1 MQGSILW
8 RRSPPH
14 SSLELANDRA
24 ATVVTSLG
32 FDLKPPIQKFRH
44 KPAKPANPARNARIL
59 VVDGDRASSSLMC
72 ARLSAENYDV
82 ESVLSAQGAI
92 DAHTRFPADLVIT
105 SLRMEPV
112 DGLSLLMELK
122 RRSPQV
128 SVIILTA
135 HGTIPEAVRATQCG
149 AFGFLVKPIKKEEL
163 LSQVRRA
170 VAASSFMEGKGDW
183 REHIVSRSRLMED
196 RLSQANRAARSE
208 APLLLTGQSGT
219 GKELFAR
226 AIHAASARREMP
238 FIAVPCKTILEE
250 PGGAESFG
258 PDTGLQPFAAA
269 RGGTLL
275 LSEIGDLP
283 SQLQAKLANWMRESE
298 SMVLGEPRA
307 LNAGVRLICTTSH
320 DLKKALDM
328 GRFHHDL
335 YRLISVLPIE
345 VPPLGRRRE
354 DIPLLVSQFL
364 QQATEGTGLTRIYSP
379 KAVELLVT
387 TDWPG
392 NVRQLFEFVAKN
404 VALSQDQVMTEKFVQ
419 HALGHDSTHVPSFDE
434 AREEFTRNYLI
445 KNLQSTRGNV
455 SKSARLAKRNRANF
469 YKLLSRYRVSSG
481 DFKSSARRSK

>member
-1 MQGSILW
+1 
-8 RRSPPH
+8 
-14 SSLELANDRA
+14 
-24 ATVVTSLG
+24 
-32 FDLKPPIQKFRH
+32 
-44 KPAKPANPARNARIL
+44 
-59 VVDGDRASSSLMC
+59 
-72 ARLSAENYDV
+72 
-82 ESVLSAQGAI
+82 
-92 DAHTRFPADLVIT
+92 
-105 SLRMEPV
+105 
-112 DGLSLLMELK
+112 
-122 RRSPQV
+122 
-128 SVIILTA
+128 
-135 HGTIPEAVRATQCG
+135 
-149 AFGFLVKPIKKEEL
+149 
-163 LSQVRRA
+163 
-170 VAASSFMEGKGDW
+170 
-183 REHIVSRSRLMED
+183 
-196 RLSQANRAARSE
+196 
-208 APLLLTGQSGT
+208 
-219 GKELFAR
+219 
-226 AIHAASARREMP
+226 
-238 FIAVPCKTILEE
+238 
-250 PGGAESFG
+250 
-258 PDTGLQPFAAA
+258 
-269 RGGTLL
+269 
-275 LSEIGDLP
+275 
-283 SQLQAKLANWMRESE
+283 
-298 SMVLGEPRA
+298 
-307 LNAGVRLICTTSH
+307 
-320 DLKKALDM
+320 LKKALDM